1 MPLDE
6 KATAFINANRDA
18 AMVALRRDG
27 TPHVTRIVAG
37 LVDGVLVSSATE
49 SRLRTRLLKRD
60 PRCTLFFF
68 ETTPGAG
75 RAFGGYLTLETT
87 VKIHDGADGRKRSVE
102 YLKRI
107 FGTTSEGKVTYSGK
121 QMTEQEALDALE
133 RDGRILYEFNVA
145 KTYWVG

>member
-1 MPLDE
+1 MELDE

-37 LVDGVLVSSATE
+37 LVNGVLVSSATE

-75 RAFGGYLTLETT
+75 RAFGGYLTLETMVT
-87 VKIHDGADGRKRSVE
+87 IHDGADGRKRTIE

-107 FGTTSEGKVTYSGK
+107 FGTSPDGKVTYSGK
-121 QMTEQEALDALE
+121 AQTEQEALEALE
-133 RDGRILYEFNVA
+133 RDGRILYEFNVN
-145 KTYWVG
+145 KVYGVG

>member
-1 MPLDE
+1 MPLDD

-37 LVDGVLVSSATE
+37 LVNGALVSSGTRT
-49 SRLRTRLLKRD
+49 RLRSKLLKRD

-75 RAFGGYLTLETT
+75 RAFGGYLSVEAT
-87 VKIHDGADGRKRSVE
+87 VTIHDGPEALRRSVE
-102 YLKRI
+102 YFKTVL
-107 FGTTSEGKVTYSGK
+107 GSSADGKVTYGGK
-121 QMTEQEALDALE
+121 SMTEAEALEALE
-133 RDGRILYEFNVA
+133 RDERILYEFNVIR
-145 KTYWVG
+145 TYGVG

>member
-1 MPLDE
+1 MTLDA

-37 LVDGVLVSSATE
+37 LVNGALVSSGTRT
-49 SRLRTRLLKRD
+49 RLRTKLLKRD

-75 RAFGGYLTLETT
+75 RAFGGYLSVEAT
-87 VKIHDGADGRKRSVE
+87 VTIHDGPEALRRSVE
-102 YLKRI
+102 YFKTI
-107 FGTTSEGKVTYSGK
+107 MGTTADGKVTYGGNA
-121 QMTEQEALDALE
+121 MTEDEALEALE
-133 RDGRILYEFNVA
+133 RDERILYEFNVIR
-145 KTYWVG
+145 TYGVG

>member
-1 MPLDE
+1 MELDA

-37 LVDGVLVSSATE
+37 LVDGKLVSSGTQ
-49 SRLRTRLLKRD
+49 SRLRTRLLTRD

-75 RAFGGYLTLETT
+75 RAFGGYLSLETT
-87 VKIHDGADGRKRSVE
+87 VTIHDGPEGRRRSVE
-102 YLKRI
+102 YFKSI
-107 FGTTSEGKVTYSGK
+107 FGSTDGKVTYGGK
-121 QMTEQEALDALE
+121 QMTEAEALEALE
-133 RDGRILYEFNVA
+133 RDGRILYEFNVN
-145 KTYWVG
+145 KVYGVG

>member
-1 MPLDE
+1 MTLDE

-37 LVDGVLVSSATE
+37 LVDGALVSSGTQ
-49 SRLRTRLLKRD
+49 SRLRTKLLQRD

-75 RAFGGYLTLETT
+75 RAFGSYLTLETT
-87 VKIHDGADGRKRSVE
+87 VTIHDGADGRRRSVE
-102 YLKRI
+102 YFKSI
-107 FGTTSEGKVTYSGK
+107 FGSTDGKITYGGK
-121 QMTEQEALDALE
+121 QMTEAEALEALE
-133 RDGRILYEFNVA
+133 RDGRILYEFSVNR
-145 KTYWVG
+145 TYGVG

>member
-18 AMVALRRDG
+18 AMVALRHNG

-37 LVDGVLVSSATE
+37 LVDGVLVSSGTQ
-49 SRLRTRLLKRD
+49 SRLRTRLLQRD

-75 RAFGGYLTLETT
+75 RAFGGYVTLETT
-87 VKIHDGADGRKRSVE
+87 VTIHDGPEGLRRSVE
-102 YLKRI
+102 YFKSI
-107 FGTTSEGKVTYSGK
+107 FGSSDGKVTYGGK
-121 QMTEQEALDALE
+121 QMTEAEALDALE
-133 RDGRILYEFNVA
+133 RDGRILYEFNVN
-145 KTYWVG
+145 KVYGVG

>member
-1 MPLDE
+1 MALDE

-37 LVDGVLVSSATE
+37 LVNGALVSSGT
-49 SRLRTRLLKRD
+49 RTPLRSKLLKRD

-75 RAFGGYLTLETT
+75 RAFGGYLSVEAT
-87 VKIHDGADGRKRSVE
+87 VTIHDGPEALRRSVE
-102 YLKRI
+102 YFKTVM
-107 FGTTSEGKVTYSGK
+107 GSTDGKVTYGGK
-121 QMTEQEALDALE
+121 TMTEDEALAALE
-133 RDGRILYEFNVA
+133 RDERILYEFNVIR
-145 KTYWVG
+145 TYGVG

>member
-1 MPLDE
+1 MPLDD
-6 KATAFINANRDA
+6 KATAFITANRDA

-37 LVDGVLVSSATE
+37 VVDGVLMSSGTQ

-75 RAFGGYLTLETT
+75 RAFGSYLTIETT
-87 VKIHDGADGRKRSVE
+87 VTIHDGPEGLRRSVE
-102 YLKRI
+102 YFKRI
-107 FGTTSEGKVTYSGK
+107 MGTTPDGKVSYGGKTY
-121 QMTEQEALDALE
+121 TEAEALEALE
-133 RDGRILYEFNVA
+133 RDGRILYEFNVNRV
-145 KTYWVG
+145 YGPG

>member
-1 MPLDE
+1 MELDD

-37 LVDGVLVSSATE
+37 LVDGVLVSSGTRT
-49 SRLRTRLLKRD
+49 RLRTKLLKRD

-75 RAFGGYLTLETT
+75 RAFGAYLSVETT
-87 VKIHDGADGRKRSVE
+87 VTIHDGPEALRRSVE
-102 YLKRI
+102 YFKRVL
-107 FGTTSEGKVTYSGK
+107 GPSADGKVRFGGNAY
-121 QMTEQEALDALE
+121 TEQEAIAALE
-133 RDGRILYEFNVA
+133 RDERILYEFNVNRV
-145 KTYWVG
+145 YGVG